1 MQPVA
6 HGDTYQEA
14 LQHDLEVIEEL
25 ILHLQATGKELPIPK
40 LVSA

>member
-6 HGDTYQEA
+6 HGDSYQEV
-14 LQHDLEVIEEL
+14 LQHGIEVMEEL
-25 ILHLQATGKELPIPK
+25 ILHLQAAGKELPIPK